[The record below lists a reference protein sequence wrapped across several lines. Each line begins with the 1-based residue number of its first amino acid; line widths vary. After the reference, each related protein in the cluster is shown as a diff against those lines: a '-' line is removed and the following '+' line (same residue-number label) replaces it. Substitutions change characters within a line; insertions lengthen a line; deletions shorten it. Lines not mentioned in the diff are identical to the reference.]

1 MPPYNNG
8 AGYFLYVNDIS
19 EVYSYNVPVNAT
31 MFFMNKNQ
39 PVLYLK
45 AVNMFNQ
52 QTITEYELLE
62 KQSQPQVQ
70 AQVVQT
76 PVVNQNE
83 YVTRGELSSIIAD
96 TIREEMRKNRN
107 YNKNQTRK
115 EE

>member
-19 EVYSYNVPVNAT
+19 EVYSYNVPINGT
-31 MFFMNKNQ
+31 LFFMNKNQ
-39 PVLYLK
+39 PILYLK

-52 QTITEYELLE
+52 QTVTEYSLVE
-62 KQSQPQVQ
+62 KASQPQPVE
-70 AQVVQT
+70 VVQT
-76 PVVNQNE
+76 PVTNQNE

-107 YNKNQTRK
+107 YNKNAGRK